1 MRGQPWCI
9 RPQLLERS
17 AVSQCSTLGLEALEA
32 AAPEHQEAQAATAL
46 EALEAAAP
54 EAQEAAGQAVP
65 VAPAA
70 PPACARNT
78 TSAPPSEA
86 MRDSE
91 RC

>member
-1 MRGQPWCI
+1 MAHPAAVAGA
-9 RPQLLERS
+9 ERS
-17 AVSQCSTLGLEALEA
+17 QLVFDPWFRVLEA

-54 EAQEAAGQAVP
+54 EAQEAADQAVP
-65 VAPAA
+65 VAPTA
-70 PPACARNT
+70 PSACARNT